1 MTRNSIFADI
11 ISDMT
16 PRTIGAAILNLVFF
30 LLVALYPVFCCI
42 NDPSALAEFGGLEYL
57 PITCLV
63 FGGFIGGLKYVRDRR
78 GDGCLNAMVRFA
90 LIPFGIG
97 IIAWVAY
104 LIIDI
109 FYILG
114 LPMD

>member
-1 MTRNSIFADI
+1 MTRKSLFADI

-16 PRTIGAAILNLVFF
+16 PRSITRAVLNLAFF
-30 LLVALYPVFCCI
+30 VLVALYPVFCCI

-63 FGGFIGGLKYVRDRR
+63 FGGFVGGLKYVYDRR
-78 GDGCLNAMVRFA
+78 GDGCLSAMVRFA
-90 LIPFGIG
+90 LIPFGLG
-97 IIAWVAY
+97 IVAWIVY
-104 LIIDI
+104 LVIDI

-114 LPMD
+114 MPMD